1 MAGREGRDVSGLGS
15 SLKFRGRH
23 VEKFLLLDVRPSRR
37 RLVDRIRY
45 YVRLTWGVARVRG
58 PHRH

>member
-1 MAGREGRDVSGLGS
+1 MAGWEGHDVSGLGS

-23 VEKFLLLDVRPSRR
+23 SEKFLLLDVRLSRR
-37 RLVDRIRY
+37 RLVDTVRY
-45 YVRLTWGVARVRG
+45 HVRLTWGVARVRG